1 MLMKTNNSNKVHRT
15 YVGLASQEYH
25 KIESQYKAST
35 CRTLSEYIR
44 KLLYNKPVTIFY
56 RNQSLDD
63 LIEEIVVFNKEMN
76 TLRDNLAQIV
86 EKLYIHPQISEFKP
100 SVERIELEINKVQK
114 SIEDIKIQF
123 KKITDKWLQ
132 S

>member
-1 MLMKTNNSNKVHRT
+1 MLMKTNTSNKIRCI
-15 YVGLASQEYH
+15 YVGLAIQEYH
-25 KIESQYKAST
+25 KIESQYKKST

-63 LIEEIVVFNKEMN
+63 LIEEIVVFNKQMN

-86 EKLYIHPQISEFKP
+86 EKRYIHPQISEFKP
-100 SVERIELEINKVQK
+100 LVQGIELEINKVHK
-114 SIEDIKIQF
+114 SIEDIKIRIE
-123 KKITDKWLQ
+123 KITDKWLQ